1 MVMDCVPLKFFL
13 HCVYVFLLSSCCSQ
27 SERLIRVVVF
37 SVSAENLPL
46 KCCSYTQL
54 HDVEFPLR
62 DTNSS
67 FQARLA
73 KDDVD

>member
-1 MVMDCVPLKFFL
+1 M
-13 HCVYVFLLSSCCSQ
+13 
-27 SERLIRVVVF
+27 VVF

>member
-1 MVMDCVPLKFFL
+1 MDCCTTEILSPLRV
-13 HCVYVFLLSSCCSQ
+13 CI
-27 SERLIRVVVF
+27 LIIVVLF
-37 SVSAENLPL
+37 SIGEALKSGCIYVSAENLPL

>member
-1 MVMDCVPLKFFL
+1 M
-13 HCVYVFLLSSCCSQ
+13 
-27 SERLIRVVVF
+27 VVF

-46 KCCSYTQL
+46 KCCSSYTQL